1 MLNADVTFYN
11 GLLLEGKMTDAFVRV
26 ASSGKPVFAVTELI
40 EESYLIAPQG
50 AQGHYDPHV
59 WMDPQAWA
67 KTVEV
72 VRDKL
77 AARDPGGA
85 AAYAAG
91 AARLRAEF
99 DRQSGSTHVRPPAT
113 NAHHDS

>member
-26 ASSGKPVFAVTELI
+26 ATSGKPVFAVNELI

-67 KTVEV
+67 NTAEAG
-72 VRDKL
+72 RDTL
-77 AARDPGGA
+77 AARRPAGRERTSGGCEQRV
-85 AAYAAG
+85 AYG
-91 AARLRAEF
+91 GDVVVYSREKIKI
-99 DRQSGSTHVRPPAT
+99 
-113 NAHHDS
+113 